1 MGERK
6 RHAAVFDIRWI
17 RDHPNAF
24 DAGLRKRGIA
34 PGGDVK
40 FSADLIA
47 LDEKRRQVIT
57 RLQEAQARRNAA
69 SKEIGKAKAAKDEVK
84 ATALMAE
91 VNALKDTLA
100 KGEDE
105 QKAADEALRA
115 ALSVIPNLPLDDVPA
130 GKDEHDNKEV
140 RRGGEPPKLA
150 GLNKAL
156 QHFEIGERLGLMDF
170 ETAAK
175 LSGARFVVLK
185 GMLARLER
193 ALAAFMLDIH
203 TAPEEGGIGGY
214 TEIAPPLMVRDE
226 VMYGTAQLPK
236 FEDDQFKTEIFK
248 LEQILLLARQSGHD
262 LFATRMRAIMSSGK
276 VGLLAALLKEG
287 EEGFHKRFNAVWEDA
302 AAKIQGEVDAEAR
315 RKASELVGDN
325 RRWLIPTAEVPLTNL
340 VRDKITDESELP
352 IRVTAY
358 TPCFRAEAGAAGKD
372 TRGMIRQHQFS
383 KVELVSITTP
393 EQAMAEHERMTA
405 CAEEVLKRLGLAYRT
420 MLLCTGDM
428 GFAARKTY
436 DIEVWLPGQNTYREI
451 SSCSVCGD
459 FQARRMNARYRSKG
473 GKGTEF
479 VHTLNG
485 SGLAVGRTLIAILEN
500 YQQADGSV
508 AIPDAL
514 VPYMGG
520 AAKIEKL

>member
-1 MGERK
+1 V
-6 RHAAVFDIRWI
+6 HDIKWI
-17 RDHPNAF
+17 RENAEAF

-34 PGGDVK
+34 PGGEVS
-40 FSADLIA
+40 FSGGLIA
-47 LDEKRRQVIT
+47 LDEARRKVIT

-69 SKEIGKAKAAKDEVK
+69 SKEIGKAKGAKDEAK
-84 ATALMAE
+84 AAALMAE
-91 VNALKDTLA
+91 VNALKDMLA

-105 QKAADEALRA
+105 QRAADKALTD
-115 ALSVIPNLPLDDVPA
+115 ALSVIPNLPLDDVPE
-130 GKDEHDNKEV
+130 GKDEHGNKEV
-140 RRGGEPPKLA
+140 RRVGTPPKLA
-150 GLNKAL
+150 WTNQPL

-185 GMLARLER
+185 GMMARLER
-193 ALAAFMLDIH
+193 ALAAFMLDLH
-203 TAPEEGGIGGY
+203 TAPEKDGVGGY
-214 TEIAPPLMVRDE
+214 TEIVPPYLVRDD

-236 FEDDQFKTEIFK
+236 FADDQF
-248 LEQILLLARQSGHD
+248 L
-262 LFATRMRAIMSSGK
+262 ATRTITRQEMMHDALKYASDADQEAYRQGKIDLTTLVDRTFERAPF
-276 VGLLAALLKEG
+276 KE
-287 EEGFHKRFNAVWEDA
+287 DY
-302 AAKIQGEVDAEAR
+302 
-315 RKASELVGDN
+315 
-325 RRWLIPTAEVPLTNL
+325 WLIPTAEVPLTNL
-340 VRDKITDESELP
+340 VREKITDEAELP

-358 TPCFRAEAGAAGKD
+358 SPCFRAEAGAAGKD

-393 EQAMAEHERMTA
+393 EQAKVEHERMTA

-459 FQARRMNARYRSKG
+459 FQARRMNARYRPKG

-500 YQQADGSV
+500 YQQADGAV

-520 AAKIEKL
+520 LKKIEKA